1 MSSYIDYLNQKKT
14 IYNRIA
20 PGEGP
25 PGPQGVMGLHGLT
38 GSNGPTGPTGPNSSI
53 ILPPGAIMMFGTT
66 QPPPGWLECNGAN
79 VLISDYKNLFLAIG
93 STFGSVAAPY
103 FVLPDLRGYFVRG
116 WSNTSTLDSGRAFG
130 STQQEQLQRHKHIA
144 SNNDCVNYASV
155 NGAGTGNFDTW
166 CDTNG
171 IATNQPG
178 GALTG
183 DGTQLNAN
191 PSDNANVGAETRP
204 VNIALMYCIK
214 T

>member
-1 MSSYIDYLNQKKT
+1 MTNYIDYLNQKKCCCT
-14 IYNRIA
+14 RIT

-25 PGPQGVMGLHGLT
+25 QGPQGIQGIQGPT
-38 GSNGPTGPTGPNSSI
+38 GSNGPTGSTSSL
-53 ILPPGAIMMFGTT
+53 ILPPGAIMLFGST
-66 QPPPGWLECNGAN
+66 QPPQGWLECDGSN
-79 VLISDYKNLFLAIG
+79 VLISDYPNLFLAIG
-93 STFGSVAAPY
+93 CSFGCVLAPY

-116 WSNTSTLDSGRAFG
+116 WSNTSSLDSGRVFG

-144 SNNDCVNYASV
+144 SNNDCQTYSLV
-155 NGAGTGNFDTW
+155 NGIGKGNYNTW
-166 CDTNG
+166 CNTDG
-171 IATNQPG
+171 IAINQLG

-191 PSDNANVGAETRP
+191 VTDNANVGAETRP

>member
-1 MSSYIDYLNQKKT
+1 MSNYIDYINQRKSCCT
-14 IYNRIA
+14 RVT

-25 PGPQGVMGLHGLT
+25 QGPQGVMGPTGETGAT
-38 GSNGPTGPTGPNSSI
+38 GSVGPTGSTSSL
-53 ILPPGAIMMFGTT
+53 ILPPGAIMLFGTT
-66 QPPPGWLECNGAN
+66 QAPAGWLECDGST
-79 VLISDYKNLFLAIG
+79 VLISNYPNLFLAIG
-93 STFGSVAAPY
+93 CSFGCVPAPY

-116 WSNTSTLDSGRAFG
+116 WSNTSSLDSGRVFG
-130 STQQEQLQRHKHIA
+130 SIQEQQLQKHKHIA
-144 SNNDCVNYASV
+144 SNNDCSNYSLV
-155 NGAGTGNFDTW
+155 NGTGTGNYNTW

-191 PSDNANVGAETRP
+191 PDDNANVGVETRP
-204 VNIALMYCIK
+204 INIALMYCIK

>member
-1 MSSYIDYLNQKKT
+1 MSNYIDYLNQRKSCCT
-14 IYNRIA
+14 RIT

-25 PGPQGVMGLHGLT
+25 QGPQGVQGVQ
-38 GSNGPTGPTGPNSSI
+38 GPTGEKGSTGCTGPINSV
-53 ILPPGAIMMFGTT
+53 ILPPGAIMLFGST
-66 QPPPGWLECNGAN
+66 QPPQGWLECDGSN
-79 VLISDYKNLFLAIG
+79 VLISDYPNLFLAIG
-93 STFGSVAAPY
+93 CSFGCVPAPY

-116 WSNTSTLDSGRAFG
+116 WSNTSSLDSGRVFG
-130 STQQEQLQRHKHIA
+130 STQQQQLQRHKHIA
-144 SNNDCVNYASV
+144 SNNDCQNYSLV
-155 NGAGTGNFDTW
+155 NGVGTGNYNTW

-183 DGTQLNAN
+183 DGTQVNAN
-191 PSDNANVGAETRP
+191 TDDNANVGAETRP